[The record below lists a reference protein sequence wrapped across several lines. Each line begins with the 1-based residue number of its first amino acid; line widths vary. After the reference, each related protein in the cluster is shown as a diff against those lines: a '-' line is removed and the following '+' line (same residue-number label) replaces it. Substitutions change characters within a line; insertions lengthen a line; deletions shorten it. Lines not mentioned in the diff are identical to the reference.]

1 MSAVVYNRA
10 AEVTPPAKQAGFR
23 HCAEHP
29 WGTLALCTPATEG
42 SRKRRAEAVN
52 TFAKNF
58 VLQM

>member
-23 HCAEHP
+23 HP
-29 WGTLALCTPATEG
+29 WGALALCTPATEG